1 MASPRPFQAA
11 LLLLPGLVALAGRFS
26 LAAPPAP
33 APQISL
39 RQPIE
44 QADQRLR
51 AQGWQPD
58 GDPALESLDREL
70 SGNSLTALRS
80 CSGTG
85 AGFCRYD
92 YRRGSQQLEVI
103 TVPSA
108 DGDGLVHHWQLRS
121 AAPAAPGP

>member
-1 MASPRPFQAA
+1 MASPSPLQAA
-11 LLLLPGLVALAGRFS
+11 LLLTTLVALAGRFS

-33 APQISL
+33 EPQL
-39 RQPIE
+39 NLHQPIE

-51 AQGWQPD
+51 AQGWQPA

-70 SGNSLTALRS
+70 SGNSLTSLRS

-92 YRRGSQQLEVI
+92 YRYGSHQLQVI
-103 TVPSA
+103 TVPSS